1 MNKNKQIKYKLEMI
15 LYIIQLKFGFFEEY
29 IIGRYGLTNYNAF

>member
-15 LYIIQLKFGFFEEY
+15 LYIIQLKFGFFMV
-29 IIGRYGLTNYNAF
+29 LSNLNYFY